1 MYQVIANNQLVKT
14 YPFKLQ
20 AIIYCFLNGYVTSG
34 RGWYFLNEKVKI
46 KEVENENRLTT
57 K

>member
-1 MYQVIANNQLVKT
+1 MYQVKVRDEVVKT

-34 RGWYFLNEKVKI
+34 RGWYFLNPYVKI
-46 KEVENENRLTT
+46 NEVENDRN
-57 K
+57 

>member
-1 MYQVIANNQLVKT
+1 MYQVTVNNTIVKE

-34 RGWYFLNEKVKI
+34 RGWYFLDDRVKI
-46 KEVENENRLTT
+46 SEREV
-57 K
+57 KDV